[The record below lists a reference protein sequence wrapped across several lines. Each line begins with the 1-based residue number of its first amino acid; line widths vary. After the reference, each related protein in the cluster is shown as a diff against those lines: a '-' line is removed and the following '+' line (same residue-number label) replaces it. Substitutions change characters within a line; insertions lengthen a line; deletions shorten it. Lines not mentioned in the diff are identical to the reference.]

1 MRHVIIGS
9 GPAGVVA
16 AETLRKA
23 DPASDIT
30 LLHGEAGPPYA
41 RMTIPYLLAGTITV
55 DGTYMRQQP
64 GHFERLGVQLLAGRA
79 RTVDPAARNVVLED
93 GRALPYDRL
102 LVASGATPSLQKM
115 PGIELPG
122 VHTCWTLEDVRTFSE
137 KAKPGTRVVQMGA
150 GFVGCIIME
159 GLVSMGV
166 DLTILVR
173 SGRMV
178 SRMMN
183 PVASGMIR
191 RWCESKGVRIRVNTL
206 PKELRSVGGAL
217 RVVLD
222 EGEELPADIYLCLVG
237 VKPNTGFLAE
247 SGVAMKDGVL
257 VDASMRTNV
266 PEIFAAGDVAESMNC
281 LTGERMVNAIQP
293 NAVEQGRIA
302 ALNMA
307 GKSASSRGAF
317 AFNVLNTLGLLSY
330 SFGAWQGLAGGEA
343 AELVDDP
350 RYRYLRLE
358 FLGDRLVGANAVGF
372 SQHSG
377 VLRGLIEGKVALGP
391 WKRRL
396 QQDPT
401 LLMQAYL
408 AQTRKLA

>member
-23 DPASDIT
+23 DPACDIT

-41 RMTIPYLLAGTITV
+41 RMTIPYLLAGKIDV
-55 DGTYMRQQP
+55 AGTHMRQQP
-64 GHFERLGVQLLAGRA
+64 GHFVQLGIQLVAGRA
-79 RTVDPAARNVVLED
+79 RTVDAASRKVILED
-93 GRALPYDRL
+93 GRVLPYDRL
-102 LVASGATPSLQKM
+102 LVASGATPVLQKM
-115 PGIELPG
+115 PGIDLPG
-122 VHTCWTLEDVRTFSE
+122 VHTCWTLDDVRTFTE
-137 KAKPGTRVVQMGA
+137 KAKAGTRIVQMGA
-150 GFVGCIIME
+150 GFVGCILME

-166 DLTILVR
+166 ELTILVR

-191 RWCESKGVRIRVNTL
+191 SWCEAKGVKIRVNTL
-206 PKELRSVGGAL
+206 PQALRSVGGEL

-222 EGEELPADIYLCLVG
+222 GGEELPADIYLCLVG

-247 SGVAMKDGVL
+247 SGVVTKEGIL
-257 VDASMRTNV
+257 VDACMRTNI
-266 PEIFAAGDVAESMNC
+266 PEVFAAGDVAEFLDC
-281 LTGERMVNAIQP
+281 VTGERMVNAIQP

-307 GKSASSRGAF
+307 GKVATSRGTF
-317 AFNVLNTLGLLSY
+317 AFNVLDTLGLQSY
-330 SFGAWQGLAGGEA
+330 SFGAWQGLPGGES
-343 AELVDDP
+343 AEIVDAP
-350 RYRYLRLE
+350 RFRYLRLE
-358 FLGDRLVGANAVGF
+358 FLEDRLVGANTVGF
-372 SQHSG
+372 AQHAG
-377 VLRGLIEGKVALGP
+377 VLRGLIEGKVRLGG
-391 WKRRL
+391 WKQRL
-396 QQDPT
+396 LQDPT

-408 AQTRKLA
+408 AQAQKVA